1 MLDVIVVGG
10 GPAGLS
16 AALTL
21 GRARRSTLVLDSRD
35 YRNAPSPA
43 AHNLLTRDGTP
54 PGELRRIAREQLQA
68 YPSVEI
74 REIAAD
80 DAVPLPAGGFEVRLA
95 DGSTV
100 AARRLL
106 LATGLADEL
115 PRIAGLDRLWGRGAY
130 HCPYCHGY
138 ELRDTPI
145 AVLGGTPD
153 RVELALHLRRFSDDV
168 VVCTDGPP
176 AFDEAAMRLLEGNGV
191 AVATQRVAR
200 LHGRR
205 RPGERRVRRRIR
217 PGEEGDLRQ
226 VGHAA
231 ALPAARAPRLRA
243 ARRRHGRGQ
252 RVLPDQRRR
261 RVRRGRHGPARHVP
275 GPGRRDRRGRGERHD
290 RGDRDRQ
297 RAAVDG
303 HEAARAARGRAE
315 LTGGPQRSLFRHD
328 LRRDHRQRRGPPDRA
343 RGPRL
348 GGAVARRA
356 AVRARPDRGRHR
368 PARDRRRRRRPRL
381 DRLGRHRLPARLH
394 RDRRPVRAG
403 ERPVRA
409 AGDVPGRG
417 GPVHR
422 GERAVRPGRRPRSAH
437 RLPGAAG
444 DRRGR
449 AVRAALDRAVRAVPG
464 RPARQGAGLPGWDL
478 RPRQR
483 RRAARRRPAHR
494 PAGLALDL
502 LHQRPARRARRTAHR
517 DDAAPAR
524 RGAPAPPR
532 PARLRARRRRRH
544 RPDAR
549 GRVGRARVRLGARR
563 RS

>member
-21 GRARRSTLVLDSRD
+21 GRARRSALVLDSRD

-200 LHGRR
+200 LHG
-205 RPGERRVRRRIR
+205 
-217 PGEEGDLRQ
+217 GDGGLES
-226 VGHAA
+226 VEFADGSV
-231 ALPAARAPRLRA
+231 LARKAIFA
-243 ARRRHGRGQ
+243 KS
-252 RVLPDQRRR
+252 VT
-261 RVRRGRHGPARHVP
+261 
-275 GPGRRDRRGRGERHD
+275 
-290 RGDRDRQ
+290 RQ
-297 RAAVDG
+297 RSPLP
-303 HEAARAARGRAE
+303 E
-315 LTGGPQRSLFRHD
+315 
-328 LRRDHRQRRGPPDRA
+328 
-343 RGPRL
+343 RL
-348 GGAVARRA
+348 GCALLDDGTVEVNEFCRTSVGGVYAAGDMARRA
-356 AVRARPDRGRHR
+356 AFPV
-368 PARDRRRRRRPRL
+368 PA
-381 DRLGRHRLPARLH
+381 
-394 RDRRPVRAG
+394 
-403 ERPVRA
+403 A
-409 AGDVPGRG
+409 AIV
-417 GPVHR
+417 
-422 GERAVRPGRRPRSAH
+422 
-437 RLPGAAG
+437 AA
-444 DRRGR
+444 
-449 AVRAALDRAVRAVPG
+449 AASG
-464 RPARQGAGLPGWDL
+464 TI
-478 RPRQR
+478 
-483 RRAARRRPAHR
+483 AAIVI
-494 PAGLALDL
+494 DKEL
-502 LHQRPARRARRTAHR
+502 LWT
-517 DDAAPAR
+517 DM
-524 RGAPAPPR
+524 
-532 PARLRARRRRRH
+532 RLRA
-544 RPDAR
+544 PLA
-549 GRVGRARVRLGARR
+549 GVRN
-563 RS
+563 